1 MSLAISNKRGTTMAF
16 VALSMTALLSIVAL
30 AVDVGMLFNTR
41 SEAQRA
47 ADAAAL
53 AGAGSLIVQPGDADR
68 AHGVATE
75 YGERNTVYGDL
86 ADLLAEDVDVDLAQG
101 RVTVTVSRLNSRGN
115 SVPTWFAR
123 FFGANEVDVAARAV
137 AEVTPASSATCV
149 KPLTVPDRFWD
160 KDGDGE
166 FDPGVD
172 EYDPEVHG
180 YGADWRNPG
189 AQGDD
194 GEGYYHDYGRTVNLK
209 QGGPG
214 EHQPSW
220 WYPWDMPQIPGGPAV
235 GGQRY
240 RSNLGG
246 CNPSIISVGEEYKIE
261 NGNMEDPTLDGYTM
275 MYEQDPNAHWDEFE
289 DIVAGSAWDPSWEGS
304 PRIGIIPVFD
314 PSREFDP
321 GKNPIE
327 FTNFIAV
334 FFEDLQGVEK
344 DQAIIG
350 RILHPGGIGGGEVI
364 APNLKFVRLIE

>member
-30 AVDVGMLFNTR
+30 AVDVGMLFNAR

-47 ADAAAL
+47 ADSAAL

-123 FFGANEVDVAARAV
+123 FFGADEVDVAARAV
-137 AEVTPASSATCV
+137 AEVAPAGSATCV
-149 KPLTVPDRFWD
+149 KPLTIPDRFWD

-180 YGADWRNPG
+180 YGTDWRNPG

-194 GEGYYHDYGRTVNLK
+194 GEGYDHDYGRTVNLK

-214 EHQPSW
+214 EHRPSW
-220 WYPWDMPQIPGGPAV
+220 WYPWDMPDIAGGPAV
-235 GGQRY
+235 GGQQY
-240 RSNLGG
+240 RLNLGS

-275 MYEQDPNAHWDEFE
+275 MYDQDPDAYWDEFE
-289 DIVAGSAWDPSWEGS
+289 DIVAGSAWNPSWEGS
-304 PRIGIIPVFD
+304 PRVGIIPVFD

-321 GKNPIE
+321 GKKPIE

-350 RILHPGGIGGGEVI
+350 RILHPGGIGGGEAT
-364 APNLKFVRLIE
+364 APNLRFVRLIE

>member
-1 MSLAISNKRGTTMAF
+1 MSLAISNERGTTMAF

-47 ADAAAL
+47 ADSAAL

-68 AHGVATE
+68 AHGVATQ

-123 FFGANEVDVAARAV
+123 FFGADEVDVAARAV
-137 AEVTPASSATCV
+137 AEVAPAGSATCV
-149 KPLTVPDRFWD
+149 KPLTIPDRFWD

-180 YGADWRNPG
+180 YGTDWRNPG

-194 GEGYYHDYGRTVNLK
+194 GEGYDHDYGRTVNLK

-220 WYPWDMPQIPGGPAV
+220 WYPWDMPHIAGAPAV
-235 GGQRY
+235 GGQQY
-240 RSNLGG
+240 RLNLTPTRTGTSSKISWQEARGLLPGRAARASASFRSSIRRASSIPGSSQSSSPTSSLSSSKIYKASRKIKRSSGG
-246 CNPSIISVGEEYKIE
+246 SCIRGGLAAVKR
-261 NGNMEDPTLDGYTM
+261 LL
-275 MYEQDPNAHWDEFE
+275 
-289 DIVAGSAWDPSWEGS
+289 
-304 PRIGIIPVFD
+304 RI
-314 PSREFDP
+314 
-321 GKNPIE
+321 
-327 FTNFIAV
+327 
-334 FFEDLQGVEK
+334 
-344 DQAIIG
+344 
-350 RILHPGGIGGGEVI
+350 
-364 APNLKFVRLIE
+364 